1 MKLCMQVEVDERYMT
16 VCPNPRS
23 RLRTSEIL
31 KYAKMA
37 DFKAVLCANM
47 HVVKKLNG
55 ELWYSKTV
63 SKF

>member
-1 MKLCMQVEVDERYMT
+1 MQVEVDERYMT

-55 ELWYSKTV
+55 EL
-63 SKF
+63 